1 MELIVRGDAFEVSS
15 ARSFG
20 RVVMGM
26 EYYFMARETSVELN
40 RPIPRI
46 YGTDTR
52 PRIMMRGW
60 KAGKKVQLTITQKSD
75 PLEIWNAL
83 TEAGAV
89 PGSAWINP
97 TGEA

>member
-1 MELIVRGDAFEVSS
+1 MLFWGNSGKRVGDSDSS
-15 ARSFG
+15 
-20 RVVMGM
+20 
-26 EYYFMARETSVELN
+26 

-46 YGTDTR
+46 YGTDTQ
-52 PRIMMRGW
+52 PRIVVRGW
-60 KAGKKVQLTITQKSD
+60 QAGKKVQLTIAQKND

-89 PGSAWINP
+89 PGSAWITP